1 MRTAKAPKPNIEALQ
16 DAVFKIDPDA
26 IVIFGGA
33 NGIDIRIKAGAHNQ
47 VTFRSN
53 TLAGIIAEALHFTPP
68 ESLNSGPKTNAWN
81 AGSGRLMEN
90 AGGSPEITAG

>member
-33 NGIDIRIKAGAHNQ
+33 NGIDIRIKAYALTVDEILSFSFRLYGIHNRLE
-47 VTFRSN
+47 V
-53 TLAGIIAEALHFTPP
+53 IAEGGVIVLHGATYRLLP
-68 ESLNSGPKTNAWN
+68 EFLIEGEEVEFQIND
-81 AGSGRLMEN
+81 
-90 AGGSPEITAG
+90 

>member
-33 NGIDIRIKAGAHNQ
+33 NGIDIRIKAYALTVDEILSFSFRLYGIHNRLE
-47 VTFRSN
+47 V
-53 TLAGIIAEALHFTPP
+53 IAEDGVIVLHGATYRLLP
-68 ESLNSGPKTNAWN
+68 EFLVEGEEVEFQIND
-81 AGSGRLMEN
+81 
-90 AGGSPEITAG
+90 